1 MVWCFGNIFRFIDEL
16 TAFNACD
23 EFEGSCN
30 EIYPSKLELKKENIG
45 YLVICGPYDHYKR
58 WKIQSCLIR
67 GTVLHLQLLAC
78 RT

>member
-45 YLVICGPYDHYKR
+45 YLERSSLDPMITIKDEKYKVV
-58 WKIQSCLIR
+58 W
-67 GTVLHLQLLAC
+67 
-78 RT
+78 